1 MTYTIVISNVKKAIN
16 GKVKSGEMPLM
27 NPLYENIF

>member
-27 NPLYENIF
+27 NPQCENMF